1 MVRNSTITA
10 AKAVRARVSAVT
22 RERNFMS
29 KYLRPILAG
38 ILGGILFFVVF
49 SLLSSVLPNFEK
61 DRFMFGLGSLM
72 FVLFG
77 VVEAISRAFRK

>member
-1 MVRNSTITA
+1 MQENPCDLA
-10 AKAVRARVSAVT
+10 PVSADT

-38 ILGGILFFVVF
+38 LLGGTFFF
-49 SLLSSVLPNFEK
+49 AAASLLSAVLPNFEK
-61 DRFMFGLGSLM
+61 DPLMLGLGSLM